1 MQHNKAKTYA
11 KAMVEAFDGVSE
23 KDAKKRAQTLKRML
37 YKRGDS
43 KHISKILQEF
53 ARAWKERKGQT
64 ATVLSA
70 ELLSGKTRKQ
80 FEESLAKKRYIME
93 EKVDPGVI
101 GGVALFLGNDYVID
115 STIRGKLQRLARSLR
130 LEN

>member
-1 MQHNKAKTYA
+1 MQQHKAKTYA
-11 KAMVEAFDGVSE
+11 KAMVQAFDGVSE
-23 KDAKKRAQTLKRML
+23 KETKKRAQILKRVL

-93 EKVDPGVI
+93 EKVDAGVI